1 MKEASCELN
10 ITLITIIAIAAIASL
25 FVLVI
30 KPRLTDAINT
40 GMDQAIDES
49 NQGFTH

>member
-1 MKEASCELN
+1 MKEASGELN

-30 KPRLTDAINT
+30 KPRLQGAISNGINNAEKKANT
-40 GMDQAIDES
+40 GV
-49 NQGFTH
+49 N